1 MDISILKY
9 MAFIRTVE
17 CGSFTKAAELLNY
30 SQSGISRMINDLE
43 TEWKVK
49 LLERSRAGVR
59 LTSDGL
65 KLLPYAKNVC
75 EDYRRLQTQIDD
87 LRGLQTGIIRIG
99 TFASVTEHWLP
110 RIISR
115 FRQDYPN
122 IDYELLIGDYG
133 EIEQWVTEGRV
144 DCGFLCPP
152 VPQEF
157 DSTVLERDEL
167 MAVLPVGHRLAELP
181 AVPLEELCTEPF
193 MLLERGVRGEVS
205 ELFARTGLK
214 PDVRFKTLDDYAVM
228 SMVECGLGVAI
239 LPSLI
244 LKRIPYRLEVRS
256 LKAPAFR
263 DICFVQRDRETAPLA
278 VKRFIGYLGYRSG
291 GTETHNSVPGT

>member
-1 MDISILKY
+1 MDASILKY
-9 MAFIRTVE
+9 MAFIKTVE
-17 CGSFTKAAELLNY
+17 CGSFTRAAELLNY
-30 SQSGISRMINDLE
+30 SQSGVSRMINDLE
-43 TEWKVK
+43 TEWHVK
-49 LLERSRAGVR
+49 LLERSRGGVR
-59 LTSDGL
+59 LTSDGV

-75 EDYRRLQTQIDD
+75 EDYRRLQMQIDD
-87 LRGLQTGIIRIG
+87 LNGLQTGIIRIG

-122 IDYELLIGDYG
+122 IDYELLIGDYS
-133 EIEQWVTEGRV
+133 EIEQWIADGRV

-152 VPQEF
+152 IPSGL
-157 DSTVLERDEL
+157 DCTLLERDEL
-167 MAVLPVGHRLAELP
+167 AVVLPVGHRLAELE

-193 MLLERGVRGEVS
+193 MLLERGARGEVS
-205 ELFARTGLK
+205 ELFGKRGLS

-244 LKRIPYRLEVRS
+244 LKRILYRLEIRS
-256 LKAPAFR
+256 LAEPAYR
-263 DICFVQRDRETAPLA
+263 DICFVLRDRETSPLA
-278 VKRFIGYLGYRSG
+278 VKRFIDYLDYRRDGYS
-291 GTETHNSVPGT
+291 NK